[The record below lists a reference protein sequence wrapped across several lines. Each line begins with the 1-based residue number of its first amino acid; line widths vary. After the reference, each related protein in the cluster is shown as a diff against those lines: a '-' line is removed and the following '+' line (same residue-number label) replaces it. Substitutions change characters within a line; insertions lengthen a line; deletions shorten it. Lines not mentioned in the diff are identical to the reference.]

1 VTQSLVGVLDGLFAA
16 CQAAFLNSVAADG
29 SPVAVFLGDPG
40 QYQPQAIVAVTDC
53 GPSQQVTRP
62 TLGPSR
68 SRELAAEV
76 SVMISVYT
84 PGGNEAHSMSLDQVA
99 TLIRLLEDYIRTSPN
114 EKLGGACYDS
124 WVSAVAGPV
133 GSVAYDPAQTDV
145 ATGRT
150 VDATV
155 TVTARIRY

>member
-1 VTQSLVGVLDGLFAA
+1 MAQSLVGVLDGLYAA
-16 CQAAFLNSVAADG
+16 CLSAYASSVAADG

-53 GPSQQVTRP
+53 APGQQVTRP
-62 TLGPSR
+62 TMGTSR
-68 SRELAAEV
+68 SREMQVET

-84 PGGNEAHSMSLDQVA
+84 PGGDEAHKTSLDQVA
-99 TLIRLLEDYIRTSPN
+99 TLIRILEEYLRTSPH

-124 WVSAVAGPV
+124 WVSALAGPV
-133 GSVAYDPAQTDV
+133 GSKVGDVDDPSIV
-145 ATGRT
+145 IGRT

-155 TVTARIRY
+155 NVTARVRY